1 MKSLRWIALAG
12 LLLIPPYA
20 WAQVQE
26 SANDTTNTT
35 VKSGPTT
42 GVQGQQPRSTT
53 KAGAYSAST
62 TPTPSTKPTASTYE
76 KKLTPTKTM
85 AEATEKP
92 ITPASTS
99 ATKPAAPASST
110 AAKSATT
117 AAADAS
123 KATSATPAASGDKK
137 GEYSFGDF
145 TSETLA
151 TKAWDAL
158 NAGDHKGVEVYT
170 KKALSLYENKAI
182 DMSKTV
188 SDFPPKDKA
197 FSYWALND
205 VATCYFIL
213 GKSLQAQ
220 GKDNEA
226 REAYKTIVDKFPYAQ
241 CWDPKGWFWKVA
253 SAAKDQMAL
262 IGTKYD
268 FGDYTSQTLTTKAW
282 EALESEDH
290 KAVDLYTK
298 KNFELYEAKAKEQQ
312 ASLKDFAPKDK
323 AFDYWALNDVGTS
336 YFILGKSLLA
346 QGKVD
351 EAKEAFNTVIQ
362 KFPYAQCWDVK
373 GWFWKVAQGAQD
385 QLSTIGTPYDF
396 GDYTSMTLTTKAW
409 EALGAQD
416 AKGVEVYAKKC
427 IQLYEEDAKKQQAAL
442 TGFAPKEKA
451 FDSWAL
457 NDVAT
462 CYFILGQS
470 YMDQKKYPEAKAAFE
485 RVVNDFGYAQCWD
498 PKGWF
503 WKVAVGARGQLNKL
517 LALSGS

>member
-1 MKSLRWIALAG
+1 MKRRGWIAFVGA
-12 LLLIPPYA
+12 LLIPLNVCA
-20 WAQVQE
+20 WAQVQTQE
-26 SANDTTNTT
+26 SARDT
-35 VKSGPTT
+35 KAGPTT
-42 GVQGQQPRSTT
+42 GVQGQQPKSTQKQATALSTT
-53 KAGAYSAST
+53 AMKKPLAAAAKTVAQGEK
-62 TPTPSTKPTASTYE
+62 TPAPSTEP
-76 KKLTPTKTM
+76 
-85 AEATEKP
+85 
-92 ITPASTS
+92 
-99 ATKPAAPASST
+99 
-110 AAKSATT
+110 AAKSAM
-117 AAADAS
+117 D
-123 KATSATPAASGDKK
+123 KAMSATAPVSSAASANK
-137 GEYSFGDF
+137 EYSFGDF
-145 TSETLA
+145 TSETLT

-170 KKALSLYENKAI
+170 KKCLSLYENKAL
-182 DMSKTV
+182 DMSKTL
-188 SDFPPKDKA
+188 SDFAPKDKA

-220 GKDNEA
+220 GKDAEA
-226 REAYKTIVDKFPYAQ
+226 KEAFKTVVDKLPYAQ

-253 SAAKDQMAL
+253 GAAKDQL
-262 IGTKYD
+262 NLVGTKYD
-268 FGDYTSQTLTTKAW
+268 FGDYTSQTLTSKAW
-282 EALESEDH
+282 ESMESEDH
-290 KAVDLYTK
+290 KGVDLYVK
-298 KNFELYEAKAKEQQ
+298 KNIELYEAKAKEQQ
-312 ASLKDFAPKDK
+312 ASLKDFAPKEK
-323 AFDYWALNDVGTS
+323 AFDYWALNDIGTS

-351 EAKEAFNTVIQ
+351 QAKEAFNNVIQ
-362 KFPYAQCWDVK
+362 KFSYAQCWDPK

-409 EALGAQD
+409 ESLGAQD
-416 AKGVEVYAKKC
+416 AKGVEVYTKKC

-462 CYFILGQS
+462 CYFIMGQS
-470 YMDQKKYPEAKAAFE
+470 LMDQKKYPEAKAAFE

-503 WKVAVGARGQLNKL
+503 WKVAVGARGNLNKI